1 MSNGSRDVVYIQ
13 KDDDLPYIT
22 FGSKLAWN
30 VAKAWTVT
38 HGDVDIIVRVDK
50 QIAEDNITC
59 IYRRDIG
66 DMLEFIERVG
76 IVEVEYKPT
85 AFFHRSEDF
94 KEWIK

>member
-30 VAKAWTVT
+30 VAKQWAITEAVE
-38 HGDVDIIVRVDK
+38 HIINTIVVEVE
-50 QIAEDNITC
+50 EDNVVCLGRTN
-59 IYRRDIG
+59 
-66 DMLEFIERVG
+66 MEEMVEFIGRVG
-76 IVEVEYKPT
+76 IVEVEWKT
-85 AFFHRSEDF
+85 AAFFHRLESF